1 MQHPYEH
8 LSREQRI
15 RRIGE
20 ILSKAVTLYVMKQ
33 RDAERDAGVAKVAAR
48 IQETESDRITRDIV
62 EFLKRVGWASP
73 REIRDHLDVIIIQRE
88 GGMEHAFRGRE
99 MRTRPRKE
107 RSWAQR
113 QRYMGDWICT
123 ATMCSVR

>member
-33 RDAERDAGVAKVAAR
+33 RDAERDAGVAEVAAR
-48 IQETESDRITRDIV
+48 IQETEPDRITCDIV

-73 REIRDHLDVIIIQRE
+73 REIRDHLDVTQRTCARRLRAMMASGVLE
-88 GGMEHAFRGRE
+88 SRGL
-99 MRTRPRKE
+99 T
-107 RSWAQR
+107 
-113 QRYMGDWICT
+113 T
-123 ATMCSVR
+123 